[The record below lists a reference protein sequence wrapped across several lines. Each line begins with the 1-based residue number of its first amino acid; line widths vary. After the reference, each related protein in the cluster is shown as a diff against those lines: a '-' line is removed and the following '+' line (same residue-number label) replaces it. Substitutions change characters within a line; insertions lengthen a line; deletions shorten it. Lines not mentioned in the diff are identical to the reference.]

1 MSSDTPSLK
10 ILVCYH
16 KPAELVSGGVYTP
29 IHVGRSGMDEAVRKG
44 LLRERDKQWM
54 LENTL
59 GDNTGENISE
69 KNSHYSELTA
79 QYWAWKNY
87 ELLDSPD
94 YIGFVHYRRGFL
106 LASELGQGAVRF
118 VSNLDAQIREEINDT
133 SRLELGKYQLYAP
146 EARQAYRLE
155 PGEGRYRL
163 KTNPKVP
170 CRVVDK
176 IPHQKGLAEALDY
189 VASRYPEHEK
199 YLRSYL
205 SGRYAYEWN
214 MAIFHRDVFM
224 RFAPYFFDV
233 LAHVERVVDSSH
245 FSTADQRFIAY
256 LGEHL
261 TGAFIDEM
269 VKRRAAVKEIP
280 TYFVRDVR
288 RQAHLQPSHASRRC
302 VVVCTSAGELSVM
315 FCGVMIRSLILHTDA
330 KRHYEVVVLAKKLT
344 KEWKEQLKRLAAA
357 AANVTLRIVSTEKIQ
372 VEGNPAEPAMMVPGL
387 FSAYAR
393 VVYISPYTVTCA
405 DIAQLFDT
413 PMEDGQCLAACKDLI
428 TISSLNKE
436 RRCAK
441 NFRKDFGIAHPY
453 EELISGKVLLM
464 DIKAMQAAGVDRTI
478 GMPAPRAG
486 NSAGVGARLTQL
498 CRGRVKLLPLE
509 WNVCPAW
516 KDALYM
522 PAKDW
527 EEWSK
532 ARASAKIIQFTRG
545 DQSPLSSYWWQG
557 ARSVPFYEQIAE
569 RLSRGDIQLRQI
581 RRRLNWLRCGL
592 LFAWGRKKQSYIER
606 KNRLKAQLR
615 KMEKIMTVR

>member
-1 MSSDTPSLK
+1 
-10 ILVCYH
+10 
-16 KPAELVSGGVYTP
+16 
-29 IHVGRSGMDEAVRKG
+29 MDEAVRKG

-59 GDNTGENISE
+59 GDDTGENISE
-69 KNSHYSELTA
+69 KNTRYSELTA
-79 QYWAWKNY
+79 HYWAWKNY

-106 LASELGQGAVRF
+106 LAAEPGQGSVRF
-118 VSNLDAQIREEINDT
+118 VSTLDEQRRKEISDT

-155 PGEGRYRL
+155 PDEGRYRL
-163 KTNPKVP
+163 KTNPKEP
-170 CRVVDK
+170 CRVIEK

-189 VASRYPEHEK
+189 MASRYPEREK

-205 SGRYAYEWN
+205 RGRYAYQWN
-214 MAIFHRDVFM
+214 MAIFHRDVFL

-233 LAHVERVVDSSH
+233 LAHVERVVDSSL

-269 VKRRAAVKEIP
+269 VKRREAVKELP

-288 RQAHLQPSHASRRC
+288 RRAHLQPSGASRGC
-302 VVVCTSAGELSVM
+302 VVVCTSAGEVSAM

-330 KRHYEVVVLAKKLT
+330 RRHYEVVVLAKKLT
-344 KEWKEQLKRLAAA
+344 KEWKEQLKRLADNV
-357 AANVTLRIVSTEKIQ
+357 ANVTLRIVSTGKIRM
-372 VEGNPAEPAMMVPGL
+372 EGNPAEPAMMVPGL

-393 VVYISPYTVTCA
+393 VVYISPYTVMRA

-413 PMEDGQCLAACKDLI
+413 PMEAGQCLAACKDLI
-428 TISSLNKE
+428 TISRLNRLSGE
-436 RRCAK
+436 RRCAE
-441 NFRKDFGIAHPY
+441 NFRKDFDIAHPY
-453 EELISGKVLLM
+453 EDLISGKVLLM
-464 DIKAMQAAGVDRTI
+464 DIKAMQAAGVDRMI
-478 GMPAPRAG
+478 GMSAPREG
-486 NSAGVGARLTQL
+486 NSAGVGVRLNQL

-532 ARASAKIIQFTRG
+532 ARASARIIQFTKG
-545 DQSPLSSYWWQG
+545 DQSPLSSYWWQV

-581 RRRLNWLRCGL
+581 RRRLKWLRCGL
-592 LFAWGRKKQSYIER
+592 LFAWGRRKQNYIER
-606 KNRLKAQLR
+606 RNQLKAQLR
-615 KMEKIMTVR
+615 KIEKIMTVR